1 MDLSKYITDNLDD
14 LIENPDEFLE
24 KSTSIIIN
32 STNEDVSEED
42 ILGELHQS
50 FYEKNFEKGSV
61 IQINKNLKPKITFD
75 SVNTIYEF
83 EKINIHDSIENTDSS
98 GFIDCDNTEVK
109 NQEENNED
117 EDIVSDDEPVQD
129 FTQRF
134 IEAEKSDDE
143 DDELNEILDDG
154 TSFYFNLMNVFM
166 QYYNDKFEKH
176 ENFFSGIKDFK
187 KDTSSAMEL
196 FFEAILEFNQLKD
209 KINKDIEDEEMKDN
223 QESLNNLALKFYFNN
238 TDKEKVSNLFE
249 IWEGQIYCLEIS
261 EYKIISPS
269 LIVCLN
275 YILSNNLFE
284 KKWNIFTLKDY

>member
-1 MDLSKYITDNLDD
+1 MDISKYINDNLDD
-14 LIENPDEFLE
+14 LINDPDEFIKNTTNLV
-24 KSTSIIIN
+24 IN
-32 STNEDVSEED
+32 DVDSKNEDDCQED

-50 FYEKNFEKGSV
+50 FYENNFNKES
-61 IQINKNLKPKITFD
+61 IIISNKNPKITFD
-75 SVNTIYEF
+75 SKETIYEF
-83 EKINIHDSIENTDSS
+83 EKISTPDS
-98 GFIDCDNTEVK
+98 
-109 NQEENNED
+109 NNED
-117 EDIVSDDEPVQD
+117 SENQNVNIDVDDTDDEPVQD

-143 DDELNEILDDG
+143 DDELNENLDDS
-154 TSFYFNLMNVFM
+154 TSFYFNLMNVFIK
-166 QYYNDKFEKH
+166 YYNDKFEKH

-249 IWEGQIYCLEIS
+249 IWEGQIYCLDIS
-261 EYKIISPS
+261 GIKIISPS
-269 LIVCLN
+269 IIVCLN
-275 YILSNNLFE
+275 YILDKDLFE
-284 KKWNIFTLKDY
+284 KKWNIFCLKDY